1 MKAREQRSSA
11 PSLADAVGTTWTRF
25 WFTPVGPWPL
35 ALVRILGGLLALTLW
50 ASYARDLE
58 MWFGP
63 HGMIS
68 PALLGAWRSPYAVSL
83 FDGTTTAVG
92 LLVAYGLGGL
102 VLLALTIGLATPV
115 TTVAGAVVFASL
127 LHRGPMLVGPADD
140 VVALILWCLAIG
152 RSGDA
157 LSVDRAIARWLGR
170 PAPAPS
176 VRTGIAL
183 GLVRVHAAVIAGAAA
198 LAQLGGGVWW
208 DGTAAWWL
216 AARAESRLVDLTG
229 VFLQSE
235 YLVNLVTHVIVLFEI
250 AFAAGLWL
258 PATRRVIVPA
268 GFVAWPVIGVVAGEP
283 SWGLAMAVLTL
294 GCVVP
299 GESRESR

>member
-1 MKAREQRSSA
+1 MKGRGQRPA
-11 PSLADAVGTTWTRF
+11 TPALADEIGATWMRY
-25 WFTPVGPWPL
+25 WFTPAGPWPL
-35 ALVRILGGLLALTLW
+35 ALVRILGGLLALALW
-50 ASYARDLE
+50 GSYAWDLE
-58 MWFGP
+58 TWFGP

-68 PALLGAWRSPYAVSL
+68 PALLDAWRSPYAVSL
-83 FDGTTTAVG
+83 FDGTTTAAG
-92 LLVAYGLGGL
+92 LPVAYGLGGL

-140 VVALILWCLAIG
+140 AVAVILWCLAIG

-157 LSVDRAIARWLGR
+157 FSVDRWLARWLGR

-208 DGTAAWWL
+208 NGTAAWWL
-216 AARAESRLVDLTG
+216 AARADSPLVDLTG

-235 YLVNLVTHVIVLFEI
+235 YLMNLVTHAIVIFEI
-250 AFAAGLWL
+250 AFAAGLWI
-258 PATRRVIVPA
+258 PAARRVIVPA
-268 GFVAWPVIGVVAGEP
+268 GLVAWPLIGVIAGEP